1 MKTTLSKLEALP
13 VAELIAIKHVQAFK
27 HVTAGEWNAED
38 FEFWFEARLNY
49 AFGDGYDE
57 GYSMAEGFVAE
68 KVGLLPEQI
77 VASQPYL
84 N

>member
-13 VAELIAIKHVQAFK
+13 VAELVAITHDQVFK
-27 HVTAGEWNAED
+27 HVAAGEWNAED
-38 FEFWFEARLNY
+38 FAFWFDARLNY

-57 GYSMAEGFVAE
+57 GYGMAEGFVAA